1 MREMLARREAE
12 NAIKRTTI
20 APQTSSG
27 IKHDWT
33 HHFKAVRE
41 RPAAF
46 RAAMTADA
54 PKVKAQPQ
62 EAVAAPATTAPPAR
76 PPAPRPD
83 SRRFVHDPIFDVIS
97 EDLPPVRTG
106 RAPSASGSG
115 MPGAT
120 TTTTATSPSGTDTF
134 GTRRSSYGM
143 QASPIRG
150 AACDAYGF
158 PIHGLPHSSSLA
170 GGLDFGSD
178 YDLLR
183 DAPPHG
189 TRGTLPHAHSLGHG
203 HLGLGPHHAPQYGA
217 GSNPFDTGLL
227 HGPSSNGMCGHSMLP
242 YDSSDHSM
250 LTCTGLPS
258 SSGAHRGQPMRGP
271 HHLSMPQVLPDIHLP
286 RRRVPDAVGTAAF
299 DCCALQC
306 WCRVPLPGQ

>member
-1 MREMLARREAE
+1 MLARREAE

-27 IKHDWT
+27 VKHDWT

-46 RAAMTADA
+46 RAAMTSNA

-62 EAVAAPATTAPPAR
+62 EDVPAPVANAPPAR

-83 SRRFVHDPIFDVIS
+83 ARRFMPDPIFDVIN

-106 RAPSASGSG
+106 RAPSASASGSG

-120 TTTTATSPSGTDTF
+120 TTATTATSPSGTDTF

-143 QASPIRG
+143 HTSPIRG
-150 AACDAYGF
+150 PACDAYGF
-158 PIHGLPHSSSLA
+158 PIHGIPNSSSLA

-183 DAPPHG
+183 DAPPHAS
-189 TRGTLPHAHSLGHG
+189 RGALPHAHSLGH
-203 HLGLGPHHAPQYGA
+203 LGLGSHHPPAYA
-217 GSNPFDTGLL
+217 SGSNPFDTGLL
-227 HGPSSNGMCGHSMLP
+227 HGPSSNGVCSHSMLP

-258 SSGAHRGQPMRGP
+258 SSGAHRGAPMRG
-271 HHLSMPQVLPDIHLP
+271 HHLSMPQVSTP
-286 RRRVPDAVGTAAF
+286 RHSSA
-299 DCCALQC
+299 
-306 WCRVPLPGQ
+306 